1 MDWLEFAKVWG
12 PAVPVFLTFAY
23 FLRELINVQIPA
35 GFDRIVK
42 AVRVNRRYLR
52 LAERQQRKERREL
65 IKLIEE
71 LLIELRSRGTV
82 HERDPDHEGG
92 P

>member
-23 FLRELINVQIPA
+23 FLRELINVQIHD

-42 AVRVNRRYLR
+42 AVRVNRQYLR
-52 LAERQQRKERREL
+52 IAERHQRKERREL

-71 LLIELRSRGTV
+71 LLVELRSR
-82 HERDPDHEGG
+82 ECPRKSDPDENGE